1 MRRIVS
7 ELSRFYA
14 TPEGAVTRRMVAQ
27 KLAEAWPDV
36 TGSDVLGL
44 GYTTPYLDAFNA
56 SARRVIAAMPAE
68 QGAEIWPEG
77 LKSRSVLV
85 DEQHTPFPSAL
96 FDRIFLMHAL
106 EEASNP
112 EALLV
117 EASRLLTTNG
127 RLILAVV
134 ARGGFWT
141 HAEKTPFGHG
151 QPFSRTQLETLLRA
165 AELEPIAWSYALYV
179 PPLRSLLRWAQP
191 FEDWAPRIWPYTGG
205 LILMEAGKRVI
216 RAPIRGTAVSVIDDI
231 RDKLGVPLPQP
242 ANPAAGRDFS
252 SLSRSD
258 GV

>member
-1 MRRIVS
+1 MRRTVS

-27 KLAEAWPDV
+27 KLNEAWPDV
-36 TGSDVLGL
+36 TGSDILGM
-44 GYTTPYLDAFNA
+44 GYTTPYLDVFNGT
-56 SARRVIAAMPAE
+56 ARRVLTAMPAA

-112 EALLV
+112 EGVLL

-134 ARGGFWT
+134 ARGGLWT

-151 QPFSRTQLETLLRA
+151 QPFSRTQMEALLRA
-165 AELEPIAWSYALYV
+165 ADLEPLAWSHALFV
-179 PPLRSLLRWAQP
+179 PPLRSLLRWAQA

-205 LILMEAGKRVI
+205 LILMEAGKRAI
-216 RAPIRGTAVSVIDDI
+216 HAPVRGTAVSVIDEI
-231 RDKLGVPLPQP
+231 KDKLGVPLPQP
-242 ANPAAGRDFS
+242 VPQG
-252 SLSRSD
+252 
-258 GV
+258 G